1 MTGAGYQG
9 SVTGEGTQS
18 IQVTVTVAEP
28 TRVLSI
34 IGIDQV
40 TGRGTATANLVTGV
54 TGPGR

>member
-1 MTGAGYQG
+1 MTF
-9 SVTGEGTQS
+9 
-18 IQVTVTVAEP
+18 AEP

-40 TGRGTATANLVTGV
+40 DGTGTATADLVSGV